1 MATVIDE
8 LLVNLGFDADPA
20 GANKFSA
27 NLNNVI
33 GTIGKV
39 GTVMT
44 AVTAAAA
51 GFLGKGF
58 LATASQF
65 EQFGLQLETLE
76 GSSAKA
82 EESLKWIKEFGKTTP
97 YGIEETTQAFI
108 KLRAYGIDA
117 TDGIMTSLGDAA
129 GALGGNLIENI
140 EALSDA
146 QMGEN
151 QRLINAF
158 NIKAKDDGDEWTYT
172 YQNLKTMQQESV
184 NVLKSDAAA
193 IKETIAGIL
202 DNNYGGGMEKL
213 AGSWEGVLGNMDD
226 VWIDFKDKVMDRGLF
241 AKLKEII
248 ISFSNYLDKNA
259 DKIADIA
266 ERIGDD
272 LVGVFMKLR
281 ELLFDLWDGA
291 LWARDGFKS
300 LNKQFDITGKG
311 AAILGGF
318 LALLAANIAGLMAAK
333 MIAGITSLARGLM
346 LLFSPLALIGVGLL
360 AVFLIA
366 EDIYGFLNGKDSIVG
381 SLIKD
386 YPIINDVIA
395 LIMKV
400 VDAISAIWTDN
411 EESLGQ
417 LFNAVGELIMAF
429 EPLVDLVL
437 EILPEA
443 FAFFLEVAVWV
454 IGVITDA
461 VGIFAKIFTGLILF
475 LKVLWQSLFWSL
487 RTVFEGFFDIVTN
500 KIKGVMTL
508 IGGMAKSLAAIF
520 NGDVIE
526 GIKIGAKAVWEGGGQ
541 ILSKHSDDYIA
552 KKDGSASVSNSGKSA
567 TWSGKNAIDYSKAY
581 TQNSNQSQSTV
592 TQHINV
598 ASANEAAIVARNG
611 AAQGTR
617 QINYGYQ

>member
-44 AVTAAAA
+44 AVTSVAA
-51 GFLGKGF
+51 GFLGKS
-58 LATASQF
+58 LLNTASQF
-65 EQFGLQLETLE
+65 EKFETQLTTIE

-82 EESLKWIKEFGKTTP
+82 KASLDWIADFAEKTPYDIAGVTDAFVKLKAYGLDPASDGLLTSLGNTASAMGKSLDQSIEMMADAVRGESERLKEFGIVGSKNNNEMTYSYTLNGESLQKTVSN
-97 YGIEETTQAFI
+97 
-108 KLRAYGIDA
+108 DA
-117 TDGIMTSLGDAA
+117 VEIQK
-129 GALGGNLIENI
+129 ALQEI
-140 EALSDA
+140 
-146 QMGEN
+146 
-151 QRLINAF
+151 F
-158 NIKAKDDGDEWTYT
+158 DE
-172 YQNLKTMQQESV
+172 KF
-184 NVLKSDAAA
+184 A
-193 IKETIAGIL
+193 
-202 DNNYGGGMEKL
+202 GGMDAMSKTWDGQL
-213 AGSWEGVLGNMDD
+213 AKMGDTWTALKKRVS
-226 VWIDFKDKVMDRGLF
+226 DRGIF
-241 AKLKEII
+241 DRLKYGLGELSGFI
-248 ISFSNYLDKNA
+248 DKNRKA
-259 DKIADIA
+259 IDEFGDKF
-266 ERIGDD
+266 GDK
-272 LVGVFMKLR
+272 LVDGFDWLEDM
-281 ELLFDLWDGA
+281 LFDLWDSA
-291 LWARDGFKS
+291 LWARDAFKS
-300 LNKQFDITGKG
+300 LDSQFNITGKG
-311 AAILGGF
+311 AAILGGIF
-318 LALLAANIAGLMAAK
+318 ALLAANIAGLMAAK
-333 MIAGITSLARGLM
+333 MIAGVTSLARGLM

-360 AVFLIA
+360 AIFLIA
-366 EDIYGFLNGKDSIVG
+366 EDIYGFLNGKDSLVG

>member
-27 NLNNVI
+27 NLSNVI
-33 GTIGKV
+33 GKITKV

-44 AVTAAAA
+44 AVTSVAA
-51 GFLGKGF
+51 GFLGKS
-58 LATASQF
+58 LLDTASQF
-65 EQFGLQLETLE
+65 EKFETQLTTIE

-82 EESLKWIKEFGKTTP
+82 KASLDWIADFAEKTPYDIAGVTDAFVKLKAYGLDPASDGLLTSLGNTASAMGKSLDQSIEMMADAVRGESERLKEFGIVGSKNKNEMTYSYTLNGESLQKTVSN
-97 YGIEETTQAFI
+97 
-108 KLRAYGIDA
+108 DA
-117 TDGIMTSLGDAA
+117 VEIQK
-129 GALGGNLIENI
+129 ALQEI
-140 EALSDA
+140 
-146 QMGEN
+146 
-151 QRLINAF
+151 F
-158 NIKAKDDGDEWTYT
+158 DE
-172 YQNLKTMQQESV
+172 KF
-184 NVLKSDAAA
+184 A
-193 IKETIAGIL
+193 
-202 DNNYGGGMEKL
+202 GGMDAMSKTWDGQL
-213 AGSWEGVLGNMDD
+213 AKMGDTWTALKKRVS
-226 VWIDFKDKVMDRGLF
+226 DRGIF
-241 AKLKEII
+241 DRLKYGLGELSGFI
-248 ISFSNYLDKNA
+248 DKNRKA
-259 DKIADIA
+259 IDEFGDKF
-266 ERIGDD
+266 GDK
-272 LVGVFMKLR
+272 LVDGFDWLEDM
-281 ELLFDLWDGA
+281 LFDLWDSA
-291 LWARDGFKS
+291 LWARDAFKS
-300 LNKQFDITGKG
+300 LDSQFNITGKG
-311 AAILGGF
+311 AAILGGIF
-318 LALLAANIAGLMAAK
+318 ALLAANIAGLMAAK

-360 AVFLIA
+360 AIFLIA

-443 FAFFLEVAVWV
+443 FAFFLQAAIWV

-552 KKDGSASVSNSGKSA
+552 KKDGSASFSN
-567 TWSGKNAIDYSKAY
+567 SGKNAIDYGKAY
-581 TQNSNQSQSTV
+581 TQNSNQSTV

>member
-44 AVTAAAA
+44 AVTSVAA
-51 GFLGKGF
+51 GFLGKS
-58 LATASQF
+58 LLDTASQF
-65 EQFGLQLETLE
+65 EKFETQLTTIE

-82 EESLKWIKEFGKTTP
+82 KASLDWIADFAEKTP
-97 YGIEETTQAFI
+97 YDIAGVTDAFV
-108 KLRAYGIDA
+108 KLKAYGLDPA
-117 TDGIMTSLGDAA
+117 SDGLLTSLGDTASA
-129 GALGGNLIENI
+129 MGKTLDQSIEMMADAVRGESERLKEFGIVGSKNKNEMTYSYTLNGQSLQKTVSNDAIEIQKALQEIF
-140 EALSDA
+140 DA
-146 QMGEN
+146 KF
-151 QRLINAF
+151 A
-158 NIKAKDDGDEWTYT
+158 
-172 YQNLKTMQQESV
+172 
-184 NVLKSDAAA
+184 
-193 IKETIAGIL
+193 
-202 DNNYGGGMEKL
+202 GGMEAMSKT
-213 AGSWEGVLGNMDD
+213 WEGQIGKM
-226 VWIDFKDKVMDRGLF
+226 KDIWTSLKRRVSDRGIF
-241 AKLKEII
+241 DRLKYGLGEVSGII
-248 ISFSNYLDKNA
+248 DKNRDAINAYA
-259 DKIADIA
+259 D
-266 ERIGDD
+266 RIGDR
-272 LVGVFMKLR
+272 LVKAFDWVYVT
-281 ELLFDLWDGA
+281 LFDLWDGA

-400 VDAISAIWTDN
+400 VDSITAIWTDN

-552 KKDGSASVSNSGKSA
+552 KKDGTASVSNSGKSA